1 MRRAGA
7 AINPHPNWHPGHDN
21 RALALDLLC
30 ARITAATPKQTAAPN
45 ARLNRVIHM
54 LRSSGHRRERLGPS
68 TTRTRTLAFAERS
81 CSGAALPTLSTQ
93 SNCQAGISFPSA
105 GTALPTRS
113 QDSGGPP
120 TS

>member
-7 AINPHPNWHPGHDN
+7 AINPHLNWHPGHDN

-45 ARLNRVIHM
+45 AKLNRVIHM

-68 TTRTRTLAFAERS
+68 TTRTRTLAFA
-81 CSGAALPTLSTQ
+81 APFA
-93 SNCQAGISFPSA
+93 
-105 GTALPTRS
+105 
-113 QDSGGPP
+113 
-120 TS
+120 